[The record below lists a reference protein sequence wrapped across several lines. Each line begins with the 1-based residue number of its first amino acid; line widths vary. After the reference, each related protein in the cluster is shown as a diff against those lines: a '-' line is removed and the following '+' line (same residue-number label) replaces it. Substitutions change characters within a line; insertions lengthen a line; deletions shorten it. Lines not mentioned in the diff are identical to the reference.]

1 MNLDTWDLGKSG
13 EYAPLNENG
22 HMNSPFL
29 GPLGVAYPPTID
41 KAELNVQ
48 EVLHNRATRI

>member
-1 MNLDTWDLGKSG
+1 MNFDTWDLGKNG
-13 EYAPLNENG
+13 EYASLNENG